1 MALPGV
7 FPKVAGDILGS
18 ADFNAIQSN
27 VSTTLGA
34 GSGDAGYGQTN
45 AAGYGTYS
53 STSTKSLGNSI
64 LASDLQNFKS
74 DLDRVSQHQTGS
86 ATALN
91 SISASSVF
99 TIGDFN
105 LYYTS
110 SSTLYTNRL
119 TAHSTALSVGAGV
132 APTVSNW
139 NGTRTHEV
147 SVTFASADAARYF
160 FNAGGYVQIQP
171 SISYGSYDSTKD
183 GRWKSIF
190 EQQVGLIRFKARSSE
205 RTGSVSPSIF
215 QSTWGYYQNITYGS
229 ASWATLL
236 FAVDSAPYSAN
247 DYTVNV
253 KINAAGTV
261 VSFQM
266 VFDDGSVGNVDENVA
281 STTTSSVISYY
292 SNAYGIITPAPI
304 ISTVVSL

>member
-7 FPKVAGDILGS
+7 FPKVAGDVLGS

-27 VSTTLGA
+27 VSTVLGT
-34 GSGDAGYGQTN
+34 GSGDAGYGQTG
-45 AAGYGTYS
+45 AAGYGTYL
-53 STSTKSLGNSI
+53 STATRSLGNTV
-64 LASDLQNFKS
+64 LASDLQNLKS

-91 SISASSVF
+91 SISSSSVF

-105 LYYTS
+105 LYNTS
-110 SSTLYTNRL
+110 ASTLYTNRL

-132 APTVSNW
+132 APTFSSW
-139 NGTRTHEV
+139 NNTRTHEV

-171 SISYGSYDSTKD
+171 SISYGAYDSTKN

-205 RTGSVSPSIF
+205 RTGSVSPSVF

-236 FAVDSAPYSAN
+236 FAADSAPYSAN

-261 VSFQM
+261 LNFQII
-266 VFDDGSVGNVDENVA
+266 FDDGTVGPVDEVVT
-281 STTTSSVISYY
+281 TTTSSVISYY
-292 SNAYGIITPAPI
+292 SNAYGITTPAPV
-304 ISTVVSL
+304 ISNVVAP